1 MKQIFII
8 LKQTYL
14 LSFTK
19 KIKITK
25 ELMLNKAGALSKRKY
40 LMLGYLVTF

>member
-8 LKQTYL
+8 LKQTCL
-14 LSFTK
+14 LSFTEK
-19 KIKITK
+19 LKITK
-25 ELMLNKAGALSKRKY
+25 ESMLNKAGALSKRKY